1 MTATGKGT
9 KRNKLV
15 RRKVKIP
22 LLWQALA
29 LAAMLPV
36 GLGIFY
42 FGIHRAGVT
51 LPISEKDRDPIFF
64 SFLFAVAIPAFIFAI
79 IYRVMRGLLLK
90 KPSADI
96 AKEVA
101 QEVAEDVAIAAVDA
115 VIGSGGDDESRSG
128 SSSSS
133 GAQGGGGDFG
143 GGGSSG
149 GY

>member
-1 MTATGKGT
+1 MTTTGKGT

-51 LPISEKDRDPIFF
+51 LPISEKDRDPVFF
-64 SFLFAVAIPAFIFAI
+64 SFLFAVAIPTFIYAI

-101 QEVAEDVAIAAVDA
+101 KEVAEDVAVAAVDA
-115 VIGSGGDDESRSG
+115 VIGSGGENESRSG
-128 SSSSS
+128 SSSS

-143 GGGSSG
+143 GGGASG